1 MAAMASVLSAFRYS
15 DSLVVVGISICTAF
29 LCEGISWLLIYRT
42 STYKSLRSSIDRAS
56 KKLES
61 MKSPSSSTDGASA
74 SLSAAGRRS
83 SSRVKKMDR
92 VETSL
97 KESTRDLSL
106 SKFKSGFVVAVV
118 LFVIFGLLNSMFEGR
133 AVAKLPF
140 SPISFVLKMSHR
152 GIRGNDPTDCSMAFL
167 YFLCSISIR
176 TNLQKFL
183 GFAPPRGAAGA
194 GLFPMPDPKTS

>member
-1 MAAMASVLSAFRYS
+1 MASSSSSFRYG
-15 DSLVVVGISICTAF
+15 DSLVVLGISICTAL
-29 LCEGISWLLIYRT
+29 LCEFISWILIYRT
-42 STYKSLRSSIDRAS
+42 STYKSLRSSIDKAS
-56 KKLES
+56 KKLET
-61 MKSPSSSTDGASA
+61 MKSPSSAND
-74 SLSAAGRRS
+74 SAAPFLTASGRRS

-106 SKFKSGFVVAVV
+106 SKFKSGFVVMVV
-118 LFVIFGLLNSMFEGR
+118 LFVIYGLLNSMFEGR

-140 SPISFVLKMSHR
+140 SPVSIVLKMSHR
-152 GIRGNDPTDCSMAFL
+152 GLRGDDPTDCSMAFL
-167 YFLCSISIR
+167 YFLCSIGIR

-194 GLFPMPDPKTS
+194 GFFPMPDTKTS

>member
-1 MAAMASVLSAFRYS
+1 MASFLSSYQYA
-15 DSLVVVGISICTAF
+15 DSLVVVGISIGTAF
-29 LCEGISWLLIYRT
+29 LCEGISWILIYRT
-42 STYKSLRSSIDRAS
+42 STYKSLRSSIDKAS

-61 MKSPSSSTDGASA
+61 MKSPASIASSEGA
-74 SLSAAGRRS
+74 AAVPPSNGRRS

-140 SPISFVLKMSHR
+140 SPVSFVLKMSHR
-152 GIRGNDPTDCSMAFL
+152 GIRGNDATDCSMAFL

-183 GFAPPRGAAGA
+183 GFAPPRGASGA
-194 GLFPMPDPKTS
+194 GLFPMPDPKAS

>member
-1 MAAMASVLSAFRYS
+1 M
-15 DSLVVVGISICTAF
+15 VVVISIFTAF
-29 LCEGISWLLIYRT
+29 LCEGISWILIYRT
-42 STYKSLRSSIDRAS
+42 STYKSLRSTIDRAS

-61 MKSPSSSTDGASA
+61 MKSPSSAPPASDGASTTIHP
-74 SLSAAGRRS
+74 AGRRS
-83 SSRVKKMDR
+83 ASSRVKKIDR

-97 KESTRDLSL
+97 KSSTRDLSL

-140 SPISFVLKMSHR
+140 SPASFVLKMSHR
-152 GIRGNDPTDCSMAFL
+152 GIRGDDPTDCSMAFL

-194 GLFPMPDPKTS
+194 GLFPMPDPKTN

>member
-1 MAAMASVLSAFRYS
+1 MATVLSSFRYA
-15 DSLVVVGISICTAF
+15 DSLVVVGISVCTAF

-42 STYKSLRSSIDRAS
+42 STYKSLRSSIDKAS

-61 MKSPSSSTDGASA
+61 MKSTSSSAGGAVGAPAASSKKPSSRA
-74 SLSAAGRRS
+74 
-83 SSRVKKMDR
+83 KKMDR

-106 SKFKSGFVVAVV
+106 SKFKSGAVVAAV
-118 LFVIFGLLNSMFEGR
+118 LFVVFGLLNSLFEGR

-140 SPISFVLKMSHR
+140 SPIPLVLKMSHR
-152 GIRGNDPTDCSMAFL
+152 GIPGTDPTDCSMVFL

-183 GFAPPRGAAGA
+183 GFSPPRGAAGA